1 MYRCVYCFV
10 PVALSWAPSHL
21 CLKNFNFLHV
31 DEYSLVTGH
40 EAPHNNNEEAVCVSA
55 ELQVD
60 KHWTTV
66 VTYMEMNT
74 DILTDQTVDGPF
86 NRSCAKETIKGWV
99 SKTVSK
105 YAVLKRAT
113 VRISLTEM
121 DLIFSDPEKRLL
133 HLIGLIPEYV
143 MSMPE

>member
-40 EAPHNNNEEAVCVSA
+40 EGTIKITPHNNNEEAVCVSA

-74 DILTDQTVDGPF
+74 DILTDQAVDGPF
-86 NRSCAKETIKGWV
+86 NRSCAKNNQRMGVKDCIEV
-99 SKTVSK
+99 CS
-105 YAVLKRAT
+105 
-113 VRISLTEM
+113 
-121 DLIFSDPEKRLL
+121 FEKSNSTNFIDRNGSYLL
-133 HLIGLIPEYV
+133 
-143 MSMPE
+143 